1 MGSSKKAHDH
11 LTIEKCKAAQNK
23 THENAL
29 PADVLETT
37 LKPRPRPQPVKKVTS
52 LEHSMVNTGSSDK
65 QVEREAVEDVA
76 IEALISESYYV
87 YESIL

>member
-1 MGSSKKAHDH
+1 MGSSKKAHDR
-11 LTIEKCKAAQNK
+11 LAIEKRKLHGTRLMKMLCQQMYWKPLRNPDPDLSRSK
-23 THENAL
+23 RL
-29 PADVLETT
+29 P
-37 LKPRPRPQPVKKVTS
+37 
-52 LEHSMVNTGSSDK
+52 EHSMDNTGSSDK